1 MNFKMQDKQNQLIER
16 ISDTHLIVGVDIAQ
30 QLHVARA
37 VNFRGIVVGDPL
49 TFENNEEGFIKLL
62 NWIQDLKRLKNL
74 DAAIVGMEPTGHYW
88 LNLSKWLYNQ
98 NIEVVTV
105 NPHLVK
111 RNKENRDNTQSK
123 SDKKDALVIADMVKN
138 GYYSFIRPSSESFEK
153 LRVLMSN
160 RDVIVKRLVMSI
172 NQINR
177 WVDVVFPELR
187 QVFKDV
193 SCKGAIATLRLFPTP
208 DEISSM
214 ESLDVMTGWKSLMK
228 RQPGLKKAQLL
239 INLAKSSIGTGQALD
254 AYKFHLEQLLEEYD
268 LAVKQLERVEQQVK
282 EVLNQIP
289 FAKKLLMIKGIS
301 EISLAGILGEAGDL
315 SGFSHGNSLLRHA
328 GLHLAEASS
337 GKWKGQIVISKRGRS
352 RLRRFLYLATMSLV
366 MNNPEFKAIHS
377 HNVKVKKIKKMKS
390 IMKLI
395 GKLARIFVGIAR
407 RNESY
412 CPNKVQAINPFSSLG
427 INNLSSI
434 KCIILKLVNFNFECC
449 LIRRI
454 SNMYGV
460 PGFFNKRAL

>member
-1 MNFKMQDKQNQLIER
+1 MKFKMQDKQNQLIER
-16 ISDTHLIVGVDIAQ
+16 ISEKHLVVGVDIAQ

-49 TFENNEEGFIKLL
+49 TFENSEDGFASLLKWIVKLQRL
-62 NWIQDLKRLKNL
+62 NKLEV
-74 DAAIVGMEPTGHYW
+74 AIVGMEPTGHYW
-88 LNLSKWLYNQ
+88 INLSKWLFKQ
-98 NIEVVTV
+98 GIEVVTV

-138 GYYSFIRPSSESFEK
+138 GYYSFVRDTSESFEI

-160 RDVIVKRLVMSI
+160 RDVVVKRLVSTI
-172 NQINR
+172 NQLNR
-177 WVDVVFPELR
+177 WVDIVFPELR
-187 QVFKDV
+187 QVFKDITA
-193 SCKGAIATLRLFPTP
+193 KGAIATLRLFPSPMELRSLKP
-208 DEISSM
+208 D
-214 ESLDVMTGWKSLMK
+214 DVVSGWKSIMQ
-228 RQPGLKKAQLL
+228 RQPVLRKAQLL
-239 INLAKSSIGTGQALD
+239 LQLARKSVGTRQALE

-268 LAVKQLERVEQQVK
+268 LAVLQLERVEQEVK
-282 EVLNQIP
+282 DVLKQIP
-289 FAKKLLMIKGIS
+289 FAKKLLAIKGIS

-366 MNNPEFKAIHS
+366 MNNTEFRAIHS
-377 HNVKVKKIKKMKS
+377 LNVKVKKMKKMKS
-390 IMKLI
+390 IMKLV

-407 RNESY
+407 RNEAY
-412 CPNKVQAINPFSSLG
+412 CADKVQPITE
-427 INNLSSI
+427 
-434 KCIILKLVNFNFECC
+434 LV
-449 LIRRI
+449 
-454 SNMYGV
+454 
-460 PGFFNKRAL
+460 A

>member
-49 TFENNEEGFIKLL
+49 TFENNEEGFVKLL
-62 NWIQDLKRLKNL
+62 NWIHNLKRLKNL

-88 LNLSKWLYNQ
+88 INLSKWLYNQ

-177 WVDVVFPELR
+177 WVDVIFPEMR

-214 ESLDVMTGWKSLMK
+214 ESIDVQRGWKSLMK
-228 RQPGLKKAQLL
+228 RQPGPKKAQLL

-282 EVLNQIP
+282 EVLNKIP

-301 EISLAGILGEAGDL
+301 EISLAGILGESGDL

-366 MNNPEFKAIHS
+366 MNNPEFKAVHS

-412 CPNKVQAINPFSSLG
+412 CPNKVQVIPLA
-427 INNLSSI
+427 
-434 KCIILKLVNFNFECC
+434 
-449 LIRRI
+449 
-454 SNMYGV
+454 
-460 PGFFNKRAL
+460 A

>member
-49 TFENNEEGFIKLL
+49 IFENNEEGFVKLL
-62 NWIQDLKRLKNL
+62 NWIQDLKKLKHLN
-74 DAAIVGMEPTGHYW
+74 AAIVGMEPTGHYW
-88 LNLSKWLYNQ
+88 INLSKWLYDQ

-160 RDVIVKRLVMSI
+160 RDVIVKRLVMSL

-177 WVDVVFPELR
+177 WVDIVFPEMR
-187 QVFKDV
+187 QVFNDV
-193 SCKGAIATLRLFPTP
+193 SCKGAIATLRLFPIP

-214 ESLDVMTGWKSLMK
+214 ESLDVQRGWKSLMK
-228 RQPGLKKAQLL
+228 RQPGPKKAQLL

-268 LAVKQLERVEQQVK
+268 LAVIQLERVEHQVK
-282 EVLNQIP
+282 EVLNKIP

-301 EISLAGILGEAGDL
+301 EISLAGILGESGDL

-395 GKLARIFVGIAR
+395 GKLARIFVGIAK

-412 CPNKVQAINPFSSLG
+412 CPSKLQELIPF
-427 INNLSSI
+427 
-434 KCIILKLVNFNFECC
+434 
-449 LIRRI
+449 
-454 SNMYGV
+454 
-460 PGFFNKRAL
+460 AA

>member
-30 QLHVARA
+30 QFHVARA
-37 VNFRGIVVGDPL
+37 VNFRGIVIGDPL
-49 TFENNEEGFIKLL
+49 TFENNEEGFVNLL
-62 NWIQDLKRLKNL
+62 NWIQNLQRLKNL
-74 DAAIVGMEPTGHYW
+74 DSAIVGMEPTGHYW
-88 LNLSKWLYNQ
+88 INLSKWLYNQ

-172 NQINR
+172 NQINL

-214 ESLDVMTGWKSLMK
+214 EPLDVMRGWKSLMK
-228 RQPGLKKAQLL
+228 RQPGPKKAQLL
-239 INLAKSSIGTGQALD
+239 IHLAKSSIGTGQALD

-282 EVLNQIP
+282 EVLYKIP
-289 FAKKLLMIKGIS
+289 FAKKLLIIKGIS
-301 EISLAGILGEAGDL
+301 EISLAGILGESGDL

-352 RLRRFLYLATMSLV
+352 RLRRFLYLATISLV

-412 CPNKVQAINPFSSLG
+412 CPNKVQV
-427 INNLSSI
+427 SI
-434 KCIILKLVNFNFECC
+434 PL
-449 LIRRI
+449 
-454 SNMYGV
+454 
-460 PGFFNKRAL
+460 AA

>member
-49 TFENNEEGFIKLL
+49 TFENNEEGFVKLVS
-62 NWIQDLKRLKNL
+62 WIQNLQKLKKL
-74 DAAIVGMEPTGHYW
+74 DSTIVGMEPTGHYW
-88 LNLSKWLYNQ
+88 INLSKWLYSQ

-160 RDVIVKRLVMSI
+160 RDVVVKRLVMSI

-187 QVFKDV
+187 QVFNDV

-214 ESLDVMTGWKSLMK
+214 EPLDVMRGWKSLMK
-228 RQPGLKKAQLL
+228 RQPGSKKAQLL

-268 LAVKQLERVEQQVK
+268 LAAKQLERVEQQVK
-282 EVLNQIP
+282 DVLNKIP

-301 EISLAGILGEAGDL
+301 EISLAGILGESGDL

-366 MNNPEFKAIHS
+366 MNNPEFKAVHS

-407 RNESY
+407 SNESY
-412 CPNKVQAINPFSSLG
+412 CPSKVQ
-427 INNLSSI
+427 
-434 KCIILKLVNFNFECC
+434 V
-449 LIRRI
+449 LI
-454 SNMYGV
+454 
-460 PGFFNKRAL
+460 PLAA

>member
-1 MNFKMQDKQNQLIER
+1 MKFKMQDKQNQLIER
-16 ISDTHLIVGVDIAQ
+16 ISDNHLVVGVDIAQ

-49 TFENNEEGFIKLL
+49 AFENNEDGFASLLKWMDKLQRVNKL
-62 NWIQDLKRLKNL
+62 E
-74 DAAIVGMEPTGHYW
+74 AAIVGMEPTGHYW
-88 LNLSKWLYNQ
+88 INLSKWLFKQ
-98 NIEVVTV
+98 GIEVVTV

-138 GYYSFIRPSSESFEK
+138 GYYAFVRNTSESFEI

-160 RDVIVKRLVMSI
+160 RDVVVKRLVSTI
-172 NQINR
+172 NQLNR
-177 WVDVVFPELR
+177 WVDIVFPELR
-187 QVFKDV
+187 QVFKDITG
-193 SCKGAIATLRLFPTP
+193 KGAIATLRLFPSP
-208 DEISSM
+208 RELR
-214 ESLDVMTGWKSLMK
+214 SLKSHDVVSGWKSIMK

-239 INLAKSSIGTGQALD
+239 LQLARKSVGTRQALE
-254 AYKFHLEQLLEEYD
+254 AYKLHLEQLLEEYD
-268 LAVKQLERVEQQVK
+268 LAVLQLERVEQEVK
-282 EVLNQIP
+282 DVLKQIP
-289 FAKKLLMIKGIS
+289 FAKKLLAIKGIS

-352 RLRRFLYLATMSLV
+352 RLRRFLYLTTMSLV
-366 MNNPEFKAIHS
+366 MNNTEFRAMHS
-377 HNVKVKKIKKMKS
+377 HNVKVKKMKKMKS
-390 IMKLI
+390 IMKLV

-412 CPNKVQAINPFSSLG
+412 CADKVQPITE
-427 INNLSSI
+427 
-434 KCIILKLVNFNFECC
+434 LV
-449 LIRRI
+449 
-454 SNMYGV
+454 
-460 PGFFNKRAL
+460 A

>member
-1 MNFKMQDKQNQLIER
+1 MKFKMQNKQNQLIEK
-16 ISDTHLIVGVDIAQ
+16 ISVKHLVVGVDIAQ

-49 TFENNEEGFIKLL
+49 TFKNNEEGFACLL
-62 NWIQDLKRLKNL
+62 TWIKNL
-74 DAAIVGMEPTGHYW
+74 QRLNNLDEAIVGMEPTGHYW
-88 LNLSKWLYNQ
+88 INLSKWLLKKD
-98 NIEVVTV
+98 IDVVTV

-138 GYYSFIRPSSESFEK
+138 GYYSEVRYSSETFEK

-160 RDVIVKRLVMSI
+160 RDVVVKRLVSSI
-172 NQINR
+172 NQLNR
-177 WVDVVFPELR
+177 WVDIVFPELR
-187 QVFKDV
+187 QVFKDITA
-193 SCKGAIATLRLFPTP
+193 KGAIATLRLFPSP
-208 DEISSM
+208 MDLEIM
-214 ESLDVMTGWKSLMK
+214 QTHEVITGWKSVMK
-228 RQPGLKKAQLL
+228 RQPGLKKALL
-239 INLAKSSIGTGQALD
+239 LLQLAKKSIGTRQALD
-254 AYKFHLEQLLEEYD
+254 AYKFHLTQLLEEYD
-268 LAVKQLERVEQQVK
+268 LAVLQLDRVEEQVK
-282 EVLNQIP
+282 SALNEIP
-289 FAKKLLMIKGIS
+289 FAKKLLTIKGIS

-366 MNNPEFKAIHS
+366 MNNPEFQAIHA

-395 GKLARIFVGIAR
+395 GKLARVFVGIAR

-412 CPNKVQAINPFSSLG
+412 CPDKLQTFSPL
-427 INNLSSI
+427 
-434 KCIILKLVNFNFECC
+434 
-449 LIRRI
+449 
-454 SNMYGV
+454 
-460 PGFFNKRAL
+460 AA

>member
-49 TFENNEEGFIKLL
+49 TFENNEEGFVKLL
-62 NWIQDLKRLKNL
+62 SWIQNLQKLKNL
-74 DAAIVGMEPTGHYW
+74 DSTIVGMEPTGHYW
-88 LNLSKWLYNQ
+88 INLSKWLDKQ

-138 GYYSFIRPSSESFEK
+138 GYYSFVRPTSESFEK
-153 LRVLMSN
+153 LRVLISN

-172 NQINR
+172 NQVNR

-193 SCKGAIATLRLFPTP
+193 TCKGAIATLRLFPTP
-208 DEISSM
+208 DEISSL
-214 ESLDVMTGWKSLMK
+214 ETLDVMRGWKSLMK
-228 RQPGLKKAQLL
+228 RQPGPKKAQLL

-282 EVLNQIP
+282 EVLYKIP
-289 FAKKLLMIKGIS
+289 FAKKILMIKGIS
-301 EISLAGILGEAGDL
+301 EISLAGILGESGDL

-366 MNNPEFKAIHS
+366 MNNPEFKALHS

-412 CPNKVQAINPFSSLG
+412 CPNKVQVFTPLA
-427 INNLSSI
+427 
-434 KCIILKLVNFNFECC
+434 
-449 LIRRI
+449 
-454 SNMYGV
+454 
-460 PGFFNKRAL
+460 A

>member
-1 MNFKMQDKQNQLIER
+1 LV
-16 ISDTHLIVGVDIAQ
+16 VGVDIAQ

-49 TFENNEEGFIKLL
+49 TFENSEDGFASLLKWMDKLQRL
-62 NWIQDLKRLKNL
+62 NKLEV
-74 DAAIVGMEPTGHYW
+74 AIVGMEPTGHYW
-88 LNLSKWLYNQ
+88 INLSKWLFKQ
-98 NIEVVTV
+98 GIEVVTV

-138 GYYSFIRPSSESFEK
+138 GYYSFVRDTSESFEI

-160 RDVIVKRLVMSI
+160 RDVVVKRLVSTI
-172 NQINR
+172 NQLNR
-177 WVDVVFPELR
+177 WVDIVFPELR
-187 QVFKDV
+187 QVFKDITA
-193 SCKGAIATLRLFPTP
+193 KGAIATLRLFPSPMELRSLKP
-208 DEISSM
+208 D
-214 ESLDVMTGWKSLMK
+214 DVVSGWKSIMK
-228 RQPGLKKAQLL
+228 RQPGLRKAQLL
-239 INLAKSSIGTGQALD
+239 LQLARKSVGTRQALE

-268 LAVKQLERVEQQVK
+268 LAVLQLERVEQEVK
-282 EVLNQIP
+282 DVLKQIP
-289 FAKKLLMIKGIS
+289 FAKKLLAIKGIS

-366 MNNPEFKAIHS
+366 MNNTEFRAIHS
-377 HNVKVKKIKKMKS
+377 LNVKVKKMKKMKS
-390 IMKLI
+390 IMKLV

-407 RNESY
+407 RNEAY
-412 CPNKVQAINPFSSLG
+412 CADKVQPITE
-427 INNLSSI
+427 
-434 KCIILKLVNFNFECC
+434 LV
-449 LIRRI
+449 
-454 SNMYGV
+454 
-460 PGFFNKRAL
+460 A